1 MNNDT
6 KSMIDLFVRAIS
18 LTDEQVVAYAKATNT
33 PTKGK
38 VKPSKKR
45 VQRLR

>member
-1 MNNDT
+1 MTDAQ
-6 KSMIDLFVRAIS
+6 KMIDLFVRAMS
-18 LTDEQVVAYAKATNT
+18 LTDEQVAAYAKATNT

-38 VKPSKKR
+38 VKTSKKR

>member
-1 MNNDT
+1 
-6 KSMIDLFVRAIS
+6 MIDLFVKAMS
-18 LTDEQVVAYAKATNT
+18 LTDEQVAAYAAANA
-33 PTKGK
+33 PTQKK